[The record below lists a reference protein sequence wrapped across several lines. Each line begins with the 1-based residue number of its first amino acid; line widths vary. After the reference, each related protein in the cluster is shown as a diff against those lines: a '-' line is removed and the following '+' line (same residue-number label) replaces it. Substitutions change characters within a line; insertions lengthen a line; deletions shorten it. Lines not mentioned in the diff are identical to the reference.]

1 MKIAYI
7 LPVYWPAFGGCE
19 LHTHELVGRLSER
32 FAIRVITQITR
43 QEDKPGDL
51 WLGTLVKAI
60 PRRERYFDN
69 KAEVVPVRMNPLE
82 RHILCPFVRLHRG
95 MEVFSMGIIDYVF
108 QRKIFGLLKDSDLI
122 HCIHNGASFYGYA
135 AMHCAKRLDV
145 PFVFTPLFQLYQ
157 LWNESASGMK
167 EENGNVWE
175 LTRGRHL
182 HAHLSARCYHDR
194 FWFDVCRAAD
204 ALITM
209 TGFEKEFFVGHGIA
223 AGKIHPVGV
232 GPLISKEYDA
242 AAFRKKYGIGNRK
255 MVLFLGRKSESK
267 GIEEV
272 LKSALYVWEKHP
284 ETIFCF
290 VGPKE
295 GGAARIFKKYEE
307 ERIREIGA
315 VDLVEKTSA
324 LKACDIFCMP
334 SFYEALG
341 GVFLEAW
348 MFEKPVIAGNTPPLR
363 ELTGDG
369 RGGFLVNLDS
379 HDIAEKITE
388 LLNDEKL
395 RKKQGSWGKDKVR
408 STYSWDI
415 IADKMESVYRTVA
428 GQHQGVLLS

>member
-95 MEVFSMGIIDYVF
+95 MEVFSMGIIDYIF

-135 AMHCAKRLDV
+135 AMHCAKKLNV

-209 TGFEKEFFVGHGIA
+209 TGFEKEE
-223 AGKIHPVGV
+223 GV
-232 GPLISKEYDA
+232 LCWTWDSR
-242 AAFRKKYGIGNRK
+242 RKDPSG
-255 MVLFLGRKSESK
+255 GR
-267 GIEEV
+267 
-272 LKSALYVWEKHP
+272 
-284 ETIFCF
+284 
-290 VGPKE
+290 
-295 GGAARIFKKYEE
+295 
-307 ERIREIGA
+307 GA
-315 VDLVEKTSA
+315 VDFKG
-324 LKACDIFCMP
+324 I
-334 SFYEALG
+334 
-341 GVFLEAW
+341 
-348 MFEKPVIAGNTPPLR
+348 
-363 ELTGDG
+363 
-369 RGGFLVNLDS
+369 
-379 HDIAEKITE
+379 
-388 LLNDEKL
+388 
-395 RKKQGSWGKDKVR
+395 
-408 STYSWDI
+408 
-415 IADKMESVYRTVA
+415 
-428 GQHQGVLLS
+428 